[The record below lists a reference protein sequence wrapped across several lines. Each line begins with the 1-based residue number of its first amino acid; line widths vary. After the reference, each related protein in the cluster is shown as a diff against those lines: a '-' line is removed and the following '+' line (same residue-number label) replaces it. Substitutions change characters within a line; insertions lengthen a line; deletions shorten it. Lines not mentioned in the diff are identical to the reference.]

1 MTIYQ
6 RVQYY
11 TNSQLVETQ
20 YLPLKF
26 TEDAIISAAIPD
38 PDLPVLVYPD
48 MPDFEN
54 GDVMTYEVPVAVCT
68 GSYNGNYPTI

>member
-11 TNSQLVETQ
+11 SNNQLVETQ

-26 TEDAIISAAIPD
+26 TEDSIIGAAQVDPEKPILIY
-38 PDLPVLVYPD
+38 PDL
-48 MPDFEN
+48 PDFEN
-54 GDVMTYEVPVAVCT
+54 GDVMTYEVPLDVCP
-68 GSYNGNYPTI
+68 GSYNGNYPEI